1 MSTFKLV
8 SKSWRAGQVAV
19 EALLVV
25 IIFGLL
31 IFGGIEL
38 SRGVAIRQTLD
49 SGTSAATRALSLDP
63 AQWGFA
69 TNLVQQ
75 SVNQNVMGT
84 QPPVTMQVYDTANTL
99 RSSADGRTFDRHI
112 EIELHPR
119 APNAPGLYRP
129 DLTGKPTDPPIHW
142 GIAMATYKGDPYL
155 TRFET
160 QPVSLPGWSSSR

>member
-1 MSTFKLV
+1 MSMSRSV

-38 SRGVAIRQTLD
+38 SRGVAIRQALD
-49 SGTSAATRALSLDP
+49 SGTGAATRALSLDP
-63 AQWGFA
+63 TQWGFS

-84 QPPVTMQVYDTANTL
+84 QAPVTMYVYDSSNTL
-99 RSSADGRTFDRHI
+99 RSSAWLSGSPFGTSFVI
-112 EIELHPR
+112 EATVPFQADIPFL
-119 APNAPGLYRP
+119 P
-129 DLTGKPTDPPIHW
+129 DSAVTIRVRHW
-142 GIAMATYKGDPYL
+142 GIVERYP
-155 TRFET
+155 
-160 QPVSLPGWSSSR
+160 